1 MTLGP
6 LMIDVVGERLL
17 PEECDMLRSPLVG
30 GVILFTRNYRD
41 PEQLAALTRDIHA
54 ARSPQLL
61 IAVDQEGGRVQRFRE
76 GFVDLPPARWFGH
89 QYDLDPAQGR
99 RLARLAAWVM
109 AAELRDAGV
118 DISFAPCIDLDRGLS
133 EVIGDR
139 AFHSDP
145 DVVVQLAEAWT
156 AGMNDAGMAA
166 VIKHYPGHGGVIPD
180 SHEELPVDHRE
191 YVDLAEDISPFQRLI
206 DFGAAGVMVAHVRYP
221 NVDRRIASL
230 SPYWLETELRGNQG
244 FSGAIFSD
252 DLTMGALAEAGS
264 VPERARKSLEA
275 GADMALICNDP
286 EAAARTIAELP
297 DDTGPASHGRLAAMR
312 PRAPGWQPGTL
323 HGSDDWH
330 ARLADLEAALARPV
344 LALDG

>member
-6 LMIDVVGERLL
+6 LMIDVAGESLL
-17 PEECDMLRSPLVG
+17 PQERELLRSPLVG

-41 PEQLAALTRDIHA
+41 REQLAALTTEIHA
-54 ARSPQLL
+54 TRTTPLL
-61 IAVDQEGGRVQRFRE
+61 IAVDQEGGRVQRFRD

-99 RLARLAAWVM
+99 RLARLAAWIM

-118 DISFAPCIDLDRGLS
+118 DISFAPCIDLDHGLS
-133 EVIGDR
+133 EIIGDR
-139 AFHSDP
+139 AFHGEP
-145 DVVVQLAEAWT
+145 DIVVQLAEAWT
-156 AGMNDAGMAA
+156 LGMRDAGMAA
-166 VIKHYPGHGGVIPD
+166 VIKHFPGHGGVIPD
-180 SHEELPVDHRE
+180 SHAELPVDHRA
-191 YVDLAEDISPFQRLI
+191 YVDLAEDIAPFQRLI
-206 DFGAAGVMVAHVRYP
+206 SFGAPGIMVAHVRYP
-221 NVDRRIASL
+221 QVDRRIASL
-230 SPYWLETELRGNQG
+230 SPYWLQTELRDNLG

-252 DLTMGALAEAGS
+252 DLTMGALAEAGP
-264 VPERARKSLEA
+264 VPERARQSLDA

-312 PRAPGWQPGTL
+312 PRKPDWAPGSL
-323 HGSDDWH
+323 HSRDDWQ
-330 ARLADLEAALARPV
+330 ARLADLQGALARPV